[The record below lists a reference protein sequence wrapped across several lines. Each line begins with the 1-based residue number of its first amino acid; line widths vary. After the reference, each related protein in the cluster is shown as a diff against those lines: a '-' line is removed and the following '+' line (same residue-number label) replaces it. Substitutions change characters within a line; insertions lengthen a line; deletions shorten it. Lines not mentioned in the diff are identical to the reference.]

1 MSENEELPHKSDID
15 RVGLSEESRL
25 ALDELIADDLFKDSL
40 SCYRMA
46 ISLALTKKID
56 VSDHVVVRP
65 AGHMYLISQL
75 DPDGF
80 LAVAVSELIPN
91 VGKQRYRP
99 LEKLADRGVLMLKEE
114 VQMRGTII
122 FWE

>member
-1 MSENEELPHKSDID
+1 MSDMEEVLSKNDID

-25 ALDELIADDLFKDSL
+25 ALDELIADGLFKDSL

-80 LAVAVSELIPN
+80 LAIAVSELIPN
-91 VGKQRYRP
+91 LANQRYRT
-99 LEKLADRGVLMLKEE
+99 LEKLADRGVLMLRQQ
-114 VQMRGTII
+114 VQTTGSIV

>member
-1 MSENEELPHKSDID
+1 MEELPNKNDID
-15 RVGLSEESRL
+15 RVGLGEESRL
-25 ALDELIADDLFKDSL
+25 ALDELIADGLFKDSL

-75 DPDGF
+75 DPDGV
-80 LAVAVSELIPN
+80 LATAVSELIPN
-91 VGKQRYRP
+91 VENQRYRT
-99 LEKLADRGVLMLKEE
+99 LEKLADRGVLLLKQEF
-114 VQMRGTII
+114 QATGSII

>member
-1 MSENEELPHKSDID
+1 MSDMEVISNKNDID
-15 RVGLSEESRL
+15 RLGLSEESRL

-65 AGHMYLISQL
+65 TGHMS
-75 DPDGF
+75 
-80 LAVAVSELIPN
+80 
-91 VGKQRYRP
+91 
-99 LEKLADRGVLMLKEE
+99 
-114 VQMRGTII
+114 
-122 FWE
+122 